1 MHFCIDILRLRN
13 RFFFY
18 DTKLLFIRCHV
29 SLRQRKFC
37 FFVKLILYVI
47 IFPLILS
54 IIQKELAIPFFLKGY
69 VMFTNFISQYQQ
81 KSQNNSIFDVL
92 CKESFCNYFFFDNFD
107 YSKKSW
113 PSQRSAAVF
122 KKAFSIHILAS
133 RYTLLMNHNK
143 IYFLLW

>member
-54 IIQKELAIPFFLKGY
+54 IIQKELAIPFFLRD
-69 VMFTNFISQYQQ
+69 TSCLATLCQNISRNRKTIVYSMSYAKKVSVIIFSLIISIIQ
-81 KSQNNSIFDVL
+81 KKVGHPKDL
-92 CKESFCNYFFFDNFD
+92 PRYL
-107 YSKKSW
+107 KK
-113 PSQRSAAVF
+113 PSQFTSSPPDTPF
-122 KKAFSIHILAS
+122 
-133 RYTLLMNHNK
+133 
-143 IYFLLW
+143 